1 MEENKLASAIKENRC
16 FVCGTEHG
24 KHIKVLESIYI
35 INIKLQGTIPLCNLC
50 FNQYPESN
58 IANELD
64 LTHLCWTILE
74 KRLQQQT
81 VYTKMCKNNCGTQLV
96 SARKEK
102 EFCSNNCRSK
112 YWQRQAKIKDIAR
125 ID

>member
-1 MEENKLASAIKENRC
+1 MEENKLASAIKENKC

-35 INIKLQGTIPLCNLC
+35 IDVKLHNLIPLCNLC
-50 FNQYPESN
+50 LNQYPASEK
-58 IANELD
+58 ANELD

-74 KRLQQQT
+74 KRLHQQT
-81 VYTKMCKNNCGTQLV
+81 VYSKLCKNKCGALIV

-102 EFCSNNCRSK
+102 EFCSNNCRAK
-112 YWQRQAKIKDIAR
+112 YWQKQAKN
-125 ID
+125 